1 MSSTT
6 IKAPLDAVA
15 MTQSTSQPT
24 FSDKRSSA
32 RVRPETLATVAVFI
46 ACALLLGV
54 ARLVIPGF
62 GGVQQLATLVALAS
76 FLIVVAYGQGFVV
89 LIGGLDLSMPSVL
102 TLGGVLAAGWIGAN
116 GELSAWSYVA
126 ALAVCAG
133 VGVVNGIGVTWLQVP
148 AFIMTLA
155 SGVVVYSICLGATGG
170 SPSGSA
176 PPALSALMQG
186 RVGEV
191 PAAVLFALVF
201 VAVAWFLQART
212 VFGRQLAAL
221 GSNPRAAHIAGLR
234 VRLLTVGAYAASAAC
249 AGWAGMMLVG
259 YSNGATL
266 RMGDSYLLPSI
277 AAVVIGGSS
286 IFGGRGSYLGTVG
299 GALLLTILSMIITS
313 LGMPQGW
320 RTLIEGGVILLAL
333 LLMQDRVLEAARRM
347 LQRSRQP

>member
-1 MSSTT
+1 MSSTPS
-6 IKAPLDAVA
+6 ISSDPVAV
-15 MTQSTSQPT
+15 P
-24 FSDKRSSA
+24 RSSVQAGPVERRASA
-32 RVRPETLATVAVFI
+32 RVRPETLATSAVFI
-46 ACALLLGV
+46 ACAVLLGLT
-54 ARLVIPGF
+54 RLVIPGF
-62 GGVQQLATLVALAS
+62 GGAQQLATIVALAS
-76 FLIVVAYGQGFVV
+76 FLIVVAYGQGLVV

-126 ALAVCAG
+126 ALGLCAG
-133 VGVVNGIGVTWLQVP
+133 VGAINGIGVTWLRVP

-155 SGVVVYSICLGATGG
+155 SGVVVYSLCLGATSG

-176 PPALSALMQG
+176 PPALRALMQG
-186 RVGEV
+186 HVSAV

-201 VAVAWFLQART
+201 VALAWFCQSRT

-221 GSNPRAAHIAGLR
+221 GANPRAAHIAGLR
-234 VRLLTVGAYAASAAC
+234 VSALTVGAYAACATC

-266 RMGDSYLLPSI
+266 RMGDAYLLPSI

-333 LLMQDRVLEAARRM
+333 LLMQDRVLEAARRV
-347 LQRSRQP
+347 LQRSRQR